1 MRGARL
7 LPKKKLSFEEIIAQS
22 GFFVNKAE
30 GKGKKSA
37 SQIFDLRCSNSRAVF
52 GFGTRIFSCA
62 RVFNENSVA
71 RQSLVYNAI
80 RFYLLVSDD
89 IAVRTANGE
98 TADCLEK
105 IYFHL
110 SNCFPLRLCAVI
122 LNFKVRATF

>member
-1 MRGARL
+1 M
-7 LPKKKLSFEEIIAQS
+7 
-22 GFFVNKAE
+22 
-30 GKGKKSA
+30 KGKEKRGDTRKSLRV
-37 SQIFDLRCSNSRAVF
+37 SQSETRKQIFDLRCSNSRAVF

-62 RVFNENSVA
+62 RVFNKNSVA
-71 RQSLVYNAI
+71 RQNLAYNALS
-80 RFYLLVSDD
+80 FCLLVSDD